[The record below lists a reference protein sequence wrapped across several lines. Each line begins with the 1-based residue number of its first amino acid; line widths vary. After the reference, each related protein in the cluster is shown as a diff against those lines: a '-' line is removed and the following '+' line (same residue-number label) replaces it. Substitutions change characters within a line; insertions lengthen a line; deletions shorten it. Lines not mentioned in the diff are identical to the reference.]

1 MPPIKKIIPP
11 SKKRASVSRNPRS
24 QVASAAGSDKT
35 RCEKSGGT
43 WDSKNQVCIC
53 TKPHKRSNDGKTCF
67 LNAQPNNNLAGIA
80 FQPRG
85 FPCIGP
91 WDEKSKFILVPPT
104 KELLT
109 DMLKKFK

>member
-1 MPPIKKIIPP
+1 MPPTKKIPP
-11 SKKRASVSRNPRS
+11 SKKTGSVSRNPRT
-24 QVASAAGSDKT
+24 QVAAVEDSDKT
-35 RCEKSGGT
+35 RCENSGGT
-43 WDSKNQVCIC
+43 WDSKKKVCIC
-53 TKPHKRSNDGKTCF
+53 TSPFKQSKGGKTCYF
-67 LNAQPNNNLAGIA
+67 EALPNNNLAGIA

-109 DMLKKFK
+109 EMLKKFK